1 MFLPHDLAY
10 DPYIFL
16 TNQTMKSELLS
27 RQGVDIW
34 GKNIVSE
41 YDLHFII
48 LVLENIKLFTDP
60 QQIMLA
66 PVGTLNNVR
75 KLIFMQF

>member
-1 MFLPHDLAY
+1 
-10 DPYIFL
+10 
-16 TNQTMKSELLS
+16 MKSELLS
-27 RQGVDIW
+27 RQRVDIW
-34 GKNIVSE
+34 EKKNIVSE

-48 LVLENIKLFTDP
+48 LVLENNKLFTDP

-75 KLIFMQF
+75 ILIFMQF

>member
-1 MFLPHDLAY
+1 MI
-10 DPYIFL
+10 YINFKRIRL
-16 TNQTMKSELLS
+16 WSQNFCLGREL
-27 RQGVDIW
+27 IFEK
-34 GKNIVSE
+34 KNIVSE

-75 KLIFMQF
+75 ILIFMQF